1 MGFDVSKWN
10 KQRYLA
16 EAGITQEVEI
26 DALHD
31 LLYNADPSYSNL
43 AKAIA
48 KFLKG
53 TEEDTNSGFSKDQ
66 TNDFMKILHTELGME
81 PLNEEAKEST
91 LEKIASELKLKYPE
105 LRFDPTSDRIDVFG
119 DENDK
124 VTFANAERKTK
135 FEDGYRMFD
144 VEDDDRGYMVRIVKN
159 K

>member
-16 EAGITQEVEI
+16 EAGIILESE
-26 DALHD
+26 
-31 LLYNADPSYSNL
+31 L
-43 AKAIA
+43 AKALNQAIPDNTGYKEFA
-48 KFLKG
+48 KAVATILRDEYGSQNFK
-53 TEEDTNSGFSKDQ
+53 S
-66 TNDFMKILHTELGME
+66 FMNVLHDELGME
-81 PLNEEAKEST
+81 PLNEEAEGST
-91 LEKIASELKLKYPE
+91 LEKIASELKSKYPE
-105 LRFDPTSDRIDVFG
+105 LKFDPTSDRIDVFG

-124 VTFANAERKTK
+124 VAFANAERKTK

>member
-16 EAGITQEVEI
+16 EAGEELQNPI
-26 DALHD
+26 
-31 LLYNADPSYSNL
+31 
-43 AKAIA
+43 AKAINNALPENLGYKEFA
-48 KFLKG
+48 KAVARVLKDEYG
-53 TEEDTNSGFSKDQ
+53 SQNFKP
-66 TNDFMKILHTELGME
+66 FMNVLHDELGME
-81 PLNEEAKEST
+81 PLNEEAEEST
-91 LEKIASELKLKYPE
+91 LEKIASELKPKYPE
-105 LRFDPTSDRIDVFG
+105 LRFDPTSNRIDVFG

-124 VTFANAERKTK
+124 VTFANAERETK

>member
-16 EAGITQEVEI
+16 EAGIILESE
-26 DALHD
+26 
-31 LLYNADPSYSNL
+31 L
-43 AKAIA
+43 AKALNQAIPDNTGYKEFA
-48 KFLKG
+48 KAVATILRDEYGSQNFK
-53 TEEDTNSGFSKDQ
+53 S
-66 TNDFMKILHTELGME
+66 FMNVLHDELGME
-81 PLNEEAKEST
+81 PLNEEAEEST
-91 LEKIASELKLKYPE
+91 LEKIASELKPKYPK

>member
-16 EAGITQEVEI
+16 EAGEELQNPIAKAINNVLPE
-26 DALHD
+26 
-31 LLYNADPSYSNL
+31 NL
-43 AKAIA
+43 GYKEFAKAIA
-48 KFLKG
+48 RVLKDEYG
-53 TEEDTNSGFSKDQ
+53 SQNFDP
-66 TNDFMKILHTELGME
+66 FMNVLHDELGME
-81 PLNEEAKEST
+81 PLNEEAEEST
-91 LEKIASELKLKYPE
+91 LEKIASELKPKYPE
-105 LRFDPTSDRIDVFG
+105 LRFDPTSNRIDVFG

-144 VEDDDRGYMVRIVKN
+144 VEDDDRGYMVRIIK

>member
-16 EAGITQEVEI
+16 EAGIILESE
-26 DALHD
+26 
-31 LLYNADPSYSNL
+31 L
-43 AKAIA
+43 AKALNQAIPDNTGYKEFA
-48 KFLKG
+48 KAVATILRDEYGSQNFK
-53 TEEDTNSGFSKDQ
+53 S
-66 TNDFMKILHTELGME
+66 FMNVLHDELGME
-81 PLNEEAKEST
+81 PLNEEAEEST
-91 LEKIASELKLKYPE
+91 LEKIASELKQKHPE
-105 LRFDPTSDRIDVFG
+105 LKFDLTSDRIDVFG

>member
-16 EAGITQEVEI
+16 EAGEELQNPI
-26 DALHD
+26 
-31 LLYNADPSYSNL
+31 
-43 AKAIA
+43 AKAINNALPENLGYKEFA
-48 KFLKG
+48 KAVARVLKDEYG
-53 TEEDTNSGFSKDQ
+53 SQNFKS
-66 TNDFMKILHTELGME
+66 FMNVLHDELGME
-81 PLNEEAKEST
+81 PLKEEAEEST

-105 LRFDPTSDRIDVFG
+105 LKFDPTSDRIDVFG

-124 VTFANAERKTK
+124 VTFANAERETK

>member
-1 MGFDVSKWN
+1 MNFNVHKWN

-16 EAGITQEVEI
+16 EAGIYETATLDLAKEI
-26 DALHD
+26 NKILPESLGYKEFAKAVAKVLKDEYGSQNFKSFMNVLHD
-31 LLYNADPSYSNL
+31 
-43 AKAIA
+43 
-48 KFLKG
+48 
-53 TEEDTNSGFSKDQ
+53 
-66 TNDFMKILHTELGME
+66 ELGME
-81 PLNEEAKEST
+81 PLNEETEEST
-91 LEKIASELKLKYPE
+91 LEKIASELKLKYPK

>member
-16 EAGITQEVEI
+16 EAGIILESE
-26 DALHD
+26 
-31 LLYNADPSYSNL
+31 L
-43 AKAIA
+43 AKALNQAIPDNTGYKEFA
-48 KFLKG
+48 KAVATILRDEYGSQNFK
-53 TEEDTNSGFSKDQ
+53 S
-66 TNDFMKILHTELGME
+66 FMNVLHDELGME
-81 PLNEEAKEST
+81 PLNEEAEEST
-91 LEKIASELKLKYPE
+91 LEKIASELKPKYPE

>member
-16 EAGITQEVEI
+16 EAGIILESE
-26 DALHD
+26 
-31 LLYNADPSYSNL
+31 L
-43 AKAIA
+43 AKALNQAIPDNTGYKEFA
-48 KFLKG
+48 KAVATILRDEYGSQNFK
-53 TEEDTNSGFSKDQ
+53 S
-66 TNDFMKILHTELGME
+66 FMNVLHDELGME
-81 PLNEEAKEST
+81 PLNEEAEEST
-91 LEKIASELKLKYPE
+91 LEKIASELKPKYPE
-105 LRFDPTSDRIDVFG
+105 LKFDQTSDRIDVFG

>member
-16 EAGITQEVEI
+16 EAGIILESE
-26 DALHD
+26 
-31 LLYNADPSYSNL
+31 L
-43 AKAIA
+43 AKALNQAIPDNTGYKEFA
-48 KFLKG
+48 KAVATILRDEYGSQNFK
-53 TEEDTNSGFSKDQ
+53 S
-66 TNDFMKILHTELGME
+66 FMDVLHDELGME
-81 PLNEEAKEST
+81 PLNEEAEEST
-91 LEKIASELKLKYPE
+91 LEKIASELKPKYPE
-105 LRFDPTSDRIDVFG
+105 LRFDQTSDRIDVFG

>member
-16 EAGITQEVEI
+16 EAGIILESELVKALNQAIPDNTGYKEFAKAVATILRDEYGSQNFKSFMNV
-26 DALHD
+26 LHD
-31 LLYNADPSYSNL
+31 
-43 AKAIA
+43 
-48 KFLKG
+48 
-53 TEEDTNSGFSKDQ
+53 
-66 TNDFMKILHTELGME
+66 ELGMGS
-81 PLNEEAKEST
+81 LNEEAEEST
-91 LEKIASELKLKYPE
+91 LEKIVSELKPKYPE
-105 LRFDPTSDRIDVFG
+105 LKFDLTSDRIDVFG

>member
-1 MGFDVSKWN
+1 MSFNVHKWN

-16 EAGITQEVEI
+16 EAGIYETATLDLAKEI
-26 DALHD
+26 NKILPESLGYKEFAKAVAKVLRDEYGSQNFKSFMNVLHD
-31 LLYNADPSYSNL
+31 
-43 AKAIA
+43 
-48 KFLKG
+48 
-53 TEEDTNSGFSKDQ
+53 
-66 TNDFMKILHTELGME
+66 ELGME
-81 PLNEEAKEST
+81 PLNEETEEST

-105 LRFDPTSDRIDVFG
+105 LKFDQTSDRIDVFG

>member
-16 EAGITQEVEI
+16 EAGIILESE
-26 DALHD
+26 
-31 LLYNADPSYSNL
+31 L
-43 AKAIA
+43 AKALNQAIPDNTGYKEFA
-48 KFLKG
+48 KAVATILRDEYGSQNFK
-53 TEEDTNSGFSKDQ
+53 S
-66 TNDFMKILHTELGME
+66 FMNVLHDELGME
-81 PLNEEAKEST
+81 PLNEEAEEST

>member
-16 EAGITQEVEI
+16 EAGEELQNPI
-26 DALHD
+26 
-31 LLYNADPSYSNL
+31 
-43 AKAIA
+43 AKAINNALPENLGYKEFA
-48 KFLKG
+48 KAVARVLKDEYG
-53 TEEDTNSGFSKDQ
+53 SQNFKP
-66 TNDFMKILHTELGME
+66 FMNVLHDELGME
-81 PLNEEAKEST
+81 PLNEKAEEST
-91 LEKIASELKLKYPE
+91 LEKIASELKPKYPE
-105 LRFDPTSDRIDVFG
+105 LRFDQTSDRIDVFG

-124 VTFANAERKTK
+124 VTFANAERETK

>member
-16 EAGITQEVEI
+16 EAGIILESE
-26 DALHD
+26 
-31 LLYNADPSYSNL
+31 L
-43 AKAIA
+43 AKALNQAIPDNTGYKEFA
-48 KFLKG
+48 KAVATILRDEYGSQNFK
-53 TEEDTNSGFSKDQ
+53 S
-66 TNDFMKILHTELGME
+66 FMNVLHDELDME
-81 PLNEEAKEST
+81 PLNEETKEST

-105 LRFDPTSDRIDVFG
+105 LKFDPTSDRIDVFG
-119 DENDK
+119 NENDK

>member
-16 EAGITQEVEI
+16 EAGEELQNPI
-26 DALHD
+26 
-31 LLYNADPSYSNL
+31 
-43 AKAIA
+43 AKAINNVLPENLGYKEFA
-48 KFLKG
+48 KAVATILRDEYGSQNFK
-53 TEEDTNSGFSKDQ
+53 S
-66 TNDFMKILHTELGME
+66 FMNVLHDELDME
-81 PLNEEAKEST
+81 PLNEETKEST

-144 VEDDDRGYMVRIVKN
+144 VEDDDRGYIVRIVKD
-159 K
+159 KK

>member
-16 EAGITQEVEI
+16 EAGEELQNPIARAINNALPENLGYKEFAKAVARVLKDEYGSQNFKPFMNV
-26 DALHD
+26 LHD
-31 LLYNADPSYSNL
+31 
-43 AKAIA
+43 
-48 KFLKG
+48 
-53 TEEDTNSGFSKDQ
+53 
-66 TNDFMKILHTELGME
+66 ELGIE
-81 PLNEEAKEST
+81 PLNEEAEEST
-91 LEKIASELKLKYPE
+91 LEKIASELKPKYPE

>member
-1 MGFDVSKWN
+1 MNFNVHKWN

-16 EAGITQEVEI
+16 EAGIYETATLDLAKEI
-26 DALHD
+26 NKILPESLGYKEFAKAVAKVLKDEYGSQNFKSFMNVLHD
-31 LLYNADPSYSNL
+31 
-43 AKAIA
+43 
-48 KFLKG
+48 
-53 TEEDTNSGFSKDQ
+53 
-66 TNDFMKILHTELGME
+66 ELGME
-81 PLNEEAKEST
+81 PLNEETEEST
-91 LEKIASELKLKYPE
+91 LEKIASELKPKYPE

>member
-16 EAGITQEVEI
+16 EAGEELQNPIARAINNALPENLGYKEFAKAVAKVLKDEYGSQNFKPFMNV
-26 DALHD
+26 LHD
-31 LLYNADPSYSNL
+31 
-43 AKAIA
+43 
-48 KFLKG
+48 
-53 TEEDTNSGFSKDQ
+53 
-66 TNDFMKILHTELGME
+66 ELGME
-81 PLNEEAKEST
+81 PLNEEAEEST
-91 LEKIASELKLKYPE
+91 LEKIASELKPKYPE
-105 LRFDPTSDRIDVFG
+105 LRFDPTSNRIDVFG

-124 VTFANAERKTK
+124 VTFANAERETK

>member
-16 EAGITQEVEI
+16 EAGEELQNPI
-26 DALHD
+26 
-31 LLYNADPSYSNL
+31 
-43 AKAIA
+43 AKAINNVLPENLGYKEFA
-48 KFLKG
+48 KAVAKVLKDEYG
-53 TEEDTNSGFSKDQ
+53 SQNFKP
-66 TNDFMKILHTELGME
+66 FMNVLHDELGME
-81 PLNEEAKEST
+81 PLNEETKEST

-105 LRFDPTSDRIDVFG
+105 LKFDPTSDRIDVFG
-119 DENDK
+119 NENDK